1 MFSALSRPF
10 GTSKKPG
17 PWAVGKERKSLKVF
31 IYSIT
36 QMVLGIL
43 EVVIIVGEIDM
54 DIAAAAVSLLIPD
67 QSPVCVGSCLGCIL
81 FELTI
86 E

>member
-1 MFSALSRPF
+1 MLSALSRPI
-10 GTSKKPG
+10 GTCKKPE

-54 DIAAAAVSLLIPD
+54 DITAAAVSLLIPD
-67 QSPVCVGSCLGCIL
+67 QPLICVGSCLGCIL